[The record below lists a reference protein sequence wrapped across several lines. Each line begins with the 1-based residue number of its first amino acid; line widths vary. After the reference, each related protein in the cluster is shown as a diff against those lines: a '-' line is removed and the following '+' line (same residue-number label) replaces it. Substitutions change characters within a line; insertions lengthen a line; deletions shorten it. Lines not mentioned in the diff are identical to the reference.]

1 MCKAQGQTFSPLTPG
16 EAKMAWDRNLQPRP
30 QARAW
35 EYWSVRLKKAGE
47 YPAGAPKAAA
57 EGQIKPAAKRGTA
70 PQETALSRR
79 KEFRKFKSK
88 SAVLLSAA
96 LQAGIL
102 PLGLHEAWEPDVRT
116 ERRQHQ
122 RYTINRIAKFQ
133 ADSGS
138 LPRDCMITDIS
149 KQGARLF
156 ADGVDVPDQF
166 DLLISGDKG
175 VRRECRV
182 VWRLGGEIG
191 VAFVGPERR

>member
-1 MCKAQGQTFSPLTPG
+1 M
-16 EAKMAWDRNLQPRP
+16 
-30 QARAW
+30 
-35 EYWSVRLKKAGE
+35 
-47 YPAGAPKAAA
+47 
-57 EGQIKPAAKRGTA
+57 
-70 PQETALSRR
+70 
-79 KEFRKFKSK
+79 
-88 SAVLLSAA
+88 
-96 LQAGIL
+96 
-102 PLGLHEAWEPDVRT
+102 PD
-116 ERRQHQ
+116 ERRQHR
-122 RYTINRIAKFQ
+122 RYAINRIAKFQ

-175 VRRECRV
+175 VRRECQV